1 MSEVHDGPNDYFLAD
16 PAGGGEWVKGESVD
30 PEQLHFEGMGFSKQE
45 VRDIIA
51 SIRRTLNDARD
62 IAEAYDKEV
71 KE

>member
-1 MSEVHDGPNDYFLAD
+1 MTSEP
-16 PAGGGEWVKGESVD
+16 EWE